1 MISGYNSVWRAM
13 GQGPVGLGSDANGME
28 KLPRA
33 TPGPDSAAFYAGLPE
48 QVTGSRVWD
57 YTRDGVAHYGLMRE
71 SPRARGTVCGFLRE
85 FLCGRFIPAGAG
97 NRLSAPSSHRPAS
110 VHPRG
115 ARGTVRHVARS
126 GGLFRLRRTT
136 LSRASGWR
144 AMAACQSSR
153 SDRAPPGWPAE

>member
-85 FLCGRFIPAGAG
+85 FLCGLAGEELRSFLDGAIVPRVWHG
-97 NRLSAPSSHRPAS
+97 NPPGLDVGDFLLPLQFGP
-110 VHPRG
+110 V
-115 ARGTVRHVARS
+115 VRHVSPLRQTAPSWRS
-126 GGLFRLRRTT
+126 GPR
-136 LSRASGWR
+136 
-144 AMAACQSSR
+144 
-153 SDRAPPGWPAE
+153 